1 MQTKTFPVEKV
12 ARTKIHEVDLD
23 NPVFGKFFTDHMFV
37 ADYRDGRWQDARIV
51 PFQRL
56 SLHPATSALHYG
68 QSIFEGLKAF
78 YYRPAGRPAL
88 FRVEDNWRRMN
99 RSAQR
104 MCMPELPRAL
114 FVDAIYEWL
123 SLDADWVPKGEG
135 TSLYIRPF
143 MFATDEY
150 VGIRPSETY
159 KYIIFGSP
167 AGPYYPAPI
176 PIRFE
181 FKYSRACEG
190 GTGAAKSAGNYAG
203 SLYPAKLAMEE
214 GYRQL
219 IWTDACH
226 HQIIEESGT
235 MNIFF
240 VLDGRVVTPST
251 RRGTI
256 LEGITRDSVIRLLQL
271 RNIPVEERDIT
282 VDEVVEGLES
292 GRLTEVFGTGTAAS
306 VAFISAIGYKDR
318 HYTLPEL
325 SEDQSIA
332 RRMKTLLEG
341 IKYGTEPDPF
351 GWVRVVQ

>member
-1 MQTKTFPVEKV
+1 MQTQTFRVEK
-12 ARTKIHEVDLD
+12 TTQSKLHTVDLE

-37 ADYRDGRWQDARIV
+37 ADYRDGKWHDPRIV

-68 QSIFEGLKAF
+68 QAIFEGLKAF
-78 YYRPAGRPAL
+78 HHQPTGRPAL

-104 MCMPELPRAL
+104 MCMPELPREL

-123 SLDADWVPKGEG
+123 SIDAEWVPKKEG

-159 KYIIFGSP
+159 TYIIFGSP
-167 AGPYYPAPI
+167 SGPYYPAPI

-181 FKYSRACEG
+181 FHYSRACEG
-190 GTGAAKSAGNYAG
+190 GTGAAKAAGNYAG
-203 SLYPAKLAMEE
+203 SLYPAQLAMQE

-219 IWTDACH
+219 IWTDACGH
-226 HQIIEESGT
+226 RLIEESGT

-240 VLDGRVVTPST
+240 VFDDGVATPST

-256 LEGITRDSVIRLLQL
+256 LEGITRDSVIRLLQH
-271 RNIPVEERDIT
+271 RGIPIAERDIT

-292 GRLTEVFGTGTAAS
+292 GRLREVFGTGTAAS
-306 VAFISAIGYKDR
+306 VAFISGIGYKDR
-318 HYTLPEL
+318 HYDLPDLPEG
-325 SEDQSIA
+325 ESIA
-332 RRMKTLLEG
+332 KQMKKWLEG
-341 IKYGTEPDPF
+341 IKYGIEPDPF
-351 GWVRVVQ
+351 GWVTVVK